1 MSNSVHLNCKR
12 ILSLFSTESNENSHN
27 SVIYTSKIIYLY
39 LIAFC
44 SRNDCGG
51 NEILKVFGKRM
62 ADLFALLSNLCI
74 LRTQN

>member
-1 MSNSVHLNCKR
+1 MSKSVHLNYK
-12 ILSLFSTESNENSHN
+12 SLLSTESNENSHN

-44 SRNDCGG
+44 GG

-62 ADLFALLSNLCI
+62 VDLFALLSNLCI